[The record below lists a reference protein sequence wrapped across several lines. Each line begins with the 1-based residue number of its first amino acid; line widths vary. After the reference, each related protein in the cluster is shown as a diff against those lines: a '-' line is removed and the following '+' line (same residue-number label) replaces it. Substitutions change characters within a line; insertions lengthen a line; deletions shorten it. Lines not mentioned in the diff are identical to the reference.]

1 MAAKQPSAS
10 TYSMAM
16 PCSCINHALHMHW
29 SFYSLTYVSCI
40 GHGLVTSFFD
50 RCEKYQKHRLP
61 KWLRRSILGGGR
73 EPARGMEGK
82 VVHGGGRQPA
92 RGMEGTERK
101 PFFSIDPFP
110 KTCIRQDIINDHID
124 LETFSFDEFNLQF
137 RCKGV
142 EKFYAYRQRAFK
154 VLPK

>member
-1 MAAKQPSAS
+1 
-10 TYSMAM
+10 
-16 PCSCINHALHMHW
+16 
-29 SFYSLTYVSCI
+29 
-40 GHGLVTSFFD
+40 
-50 RCEKYQKHRLP
+50 
-61 KWLRRSILGGGR
+61 
-73 EPARGMEGK
+73 MEGK

-110 KTCIRQDIINDHID
+110 KTCIRQHIINDHID

>member
-29 SFYSLTYVSCI
+29 SFYSLTYVSCNGHALSWI

-61 KWLRRSILGGGR
+61 KWLRRTILGGGR
-73 EPARGMEGK
+73 EPARGMEGE
-82 VVHGGGRQPA
+82 VVHGGGREPA
-92 RGMEGTERK
+92 RGMEGEVIHGGGQVVR
-101 PFFSIDPFP
+101 
-110 KTCIRQDIINDHID
+110 
-124 LETFSFDEFNLQF
+124 
-137 RCKGV
+137 
-142 EKFYAYRQRAFK
+142 
-154 VLPK
+154 VLP